1 MKKCKPDLVIT
12 DVRMPDLDG
21 LEMLE
26 RLREDA
32 VEVKAIVL
40 SAYSEFSYAREAI
53 KLGVSEYLLKPINV
67 GDLTQAL
74 KNIDDRIENERD
86 AHRKEGGATLEGV
99 LYSIMLGGAKVD
111 ESLRS
116 SLAHCCRM
124 DVDGHF
130 ALAAVYLGRS
140 YAADAP
146 RIIELA
152 ASTLSR
158 RAGLDWRIIEI
169 PSGDRFSIVAFNIED
184 AQAIRDWFESCFMG
198 RMKESGI
205 PGLCV
210 GWGRFDGLGALRAVS
225 QGIDGAIDWSI
236 ALGCGSLIV
245 WPEVEETQF
254 VPLSYPIA
262 EENEVRAA
270 LCAVNRER
278 FHAGIGSFMERL
290 REGGVHSP
298 REMKSTLIR
307 FFWSVLGTVR
317 EIHYDGYA
325 AVAQQDILE
334 RIKLAVSWR
343 ELAEIAGILARLFP
357 PDEDCAPNDG
367 FVVARAK
374 NIVREFYAQGIT
386 LNEVAAQ
393 IVHSGV
399 GGINESDV
407 MLATASKAII
417 IGFNVRPNV
426 PATALAEAEGVD
438 IRTYRVIYKV
448 TEDVQAALVGLLKPE
463 VVEEVLGQ
471 TEVRQLFK
479 VSRLG
484 TIAGCYVTSGKI
496 TRAASIRV
504 LRDGVVAHDGRIA
517 SLKRFNEATREEWHL
532 WLQAKYEK
540 IERLNDL
547 LGLRFWGQT
556 VTSWD
561 QVPMPMYAPAMHN
574 PALLLDWNRFSSDTM
589 VQFVKMQADVLHK
602 HSPEI
607 PVTVTMR
614 AFLRGSDR
622 CPRR

>member
-1 MKKCKPDLVIT
+1 MRIVIVEDEPRIREGLARLVGKIKSEYRIVGEAGDGLEGARMIAELRPELVIT
-12 DVRMPDLDG
+12 DVRMPELDG

-111 ESLRS
+111 EGLRS
-116 SLAHCCRM
+116 SLALCCRM

-393 IVHSGV
+393 IDVTPEYLSAQFHHETGKTFSAYIRDLRLQKAKELLISTDLKLYEIGEQV
-399 GGINESDV
+399 GYRDSKYFCRVFKE
-407 MLATASKAII
+407 AT
-417 IGFNVRPNV
+417 G
-426 PATALAEAEGVD
+426 
-438 IRTYRVIYKV
+438 
-448 TEDVQAALVGLLKPE
+448 LKP
-463 VVEEVLGQ
+463 
-471 TEVRQLFK
+471 
-479 VSRLG
+479 S
-484 TIAGCYVTSGKI
+484 
-496 TRAASIRV
+496 
-504 LRDGVVAHDGRIA
+504 
-517 SLKRFNEATREEWHL
+517 
-532 WLQAKYEK
+532 
-540 IERLNDL
+540 
-547 LGLRFWGQT
+547 
-556 VTSWD
+556 
-561 QVPMPMYAPAMHN
+561 
-574 PALLLDWNRFSSDTM
+574 
-589 VQFVKMQADVLHK
+589 
-602 HSPEI
+602 
-607 PVTVTMR
+607 
-614 AFLRGSDR
+614 AFRKAR
-622 CPRR
+622 T